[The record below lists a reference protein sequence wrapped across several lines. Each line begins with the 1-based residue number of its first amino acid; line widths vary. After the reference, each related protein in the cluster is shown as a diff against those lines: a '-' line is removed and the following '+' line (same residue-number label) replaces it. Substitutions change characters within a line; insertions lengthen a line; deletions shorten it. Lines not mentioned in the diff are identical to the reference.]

1 MKIALIENH
10 SSYYW
15 GWTELFVTAGKSNRE
30 VIESKNFVD
39 AIKRILLGIDQSEVP
54 DDVWEG
60 TAHDTTSYLDRSTFH
75 VYDVS
80 SLSEAWLNDWADISY
95 AVHGPNAKDE
105 KAIEKIE
112 SLKFLGTYHCN
123 K

>member
-10 SSYYW
+10 SGYYW
-15 GWTELFVTAGKSNRE
+15 GWTNIDIQLDTWTD
-30 VIESKNFVD
+30 NFGD
-39 AIKRILLGIDQSEVP
+39 AIKRIQKEIDPSEVP

-80 SLSEAWLNDWADISY
+80 SLPEYWLNDWADISY
-95 AVHGPNAKDE
+95 AVHGQDE

-123 K
+123 KS

>member
-10 SSYYW
+10 SGYYW
-15 GWTELFVTAGKSNRE
+15 GWTM
-30 VIESKNFVD
+30 VD
-39 AIKRILLGIDQSEVP
+39 RGNGSIAQQVCIKRILTGIDPSEVP

-60 TAHDTTSYLDRSTFH
+60 TAHDSTSYLDRSTFH

-80 SLSEAWLNDWADISY
+80 DLTETWLNDAD
-95 AVHGPNAKDE
+95 GQDG

-123 K
+123 KS

>member
-15 GWTELFVTAGKSNRE
+15 GWSELFVTAGKSNRE

-39 AIKRILLGIDQSEVP
+39 AIKRIQTGIDPSEVP

-60 TAHDTTSYLDRSTFH
+60 TAHDSTGYLDRSTFH

-80 SLSEAWLNDWADISY
+80 DLTETWLNDAD
-95 AVHGPNAKDE
+95 GQDE

-112 SLKFLGTYHCN
+112 SLKFLGTYHS

>member
-10 SSYYW
+10 SGYYW
-15 GWTELFVTAGKSNRE
+15 GWTNIDIQLDTWTD
-30 VIESKNFVD
+30 NFGD
-39 AIKRILLGIDQSEVP
+39 AIKRIQKEIDPSEVP

-80 SLSEAWLNDWADISY
+80 SLSEEWLNDAD
-95 AVHGPNAKDE
+95 GQDG

-112 SLKFLGTYHCN
+112 SLKFLGTYHSH
-123 K
+123 KSGLFYSR